1 MVMADVIPVMDSPP
15 RRTHVTSVPLR
26 VILTSHYNNDATDSV
41 KSDGDDNTD
50 TQQQPPPTVTVPSH
64 PVLRHTDISG
74 EKATELHTE
83 YKLGLR

>member
-1 MVMADVIPVMDSPP
+1 MVMADVIPVMDSPH
-15 RRTHVTSVPLR
+15 RRTHVTSVLLR
-26 VILTSHYNNDATDSV
+26 VILTSHYNNDDTDSD

-50 TQQQPPPTVTVPSH
+50 TQQQPPPADTVPSH